1 MPGWGCVVMV
11 GRSNFL
17 GSESKR
23 ERDSKMSKEKY
34 FFFGVMC
41 GSAQG
46 WRGHIGRLAT

>member
-1 MPGWGCVVMV
+1 MV

-34 FFFGVMC
+34 FFLGVMC

>member
-23 ERDSKMSKEKY
+23 ERDSKMS
-34 FFFGVMC
+34 
-41 GSAQG
+41 
-46 WRGHIGRLAT
+46 